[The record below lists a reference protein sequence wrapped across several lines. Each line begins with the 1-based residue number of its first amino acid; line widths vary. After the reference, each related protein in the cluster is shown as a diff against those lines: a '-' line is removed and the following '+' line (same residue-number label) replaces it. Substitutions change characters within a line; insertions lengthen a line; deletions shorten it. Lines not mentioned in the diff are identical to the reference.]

1 MTTLSESIAV
11 LAATAP
17 PRKLIFNVGV
27 ANRRINELE
36 ARLGLPSGKDFF
48 NIGKANARVKE
59 LEAKLAGLKTLFA
72 AQPASVAPAA
82 PLTALA
88 KAVFGTD
95 AEETFEAQRLQ
106 FTRAGL
112 SVPGLT
118 PAPDNPHYT
127 ARFVGLARSVRA
139 DRQAKIDAFFNPKH

>member
-1 MTTLSESIAV
+1 MLKDSLAI
-11 LAATAP
+11 LAATTP

-27 ANRRINELE
+27 ANRRIAELE
-36 ARLGLPSGKDFF
+36 AQLGLPSGKDFF

-59 LEAKLAGLKTLFA
+59 LEAKLAGLATLFA

-82 PLTALA
+82 TLAACA
-88 KAVFGTD
+88 KAVFDTD
-95 AEETFEAQRLQ
+95 AAETFEGQRLQ

-112 SVPGLT
+112 TVPGLE

-127 ARFVGLARSVRA
+127 PRFVGLARAVRA
-139 DRQAKIDAFFNPKH
+139 DRQAKINAFFKPTH

>member
-1 MTTLSESIAV
+1 MKRLHVHIAV
-11 LAATAP
+11 E
-17 PRKLIFNVGV
+17 N
-27 ANRRINELE
+27 
-36 ARLGLPSGKDFF
+36 LPQS
-48 NIGKANARVKE
+48 IGFYSA
-59 LEAKLAGLKTLFA
+59 LFA